1 MDRESITD
9 VSKITGVSEL
19 ANALAD
25 DDNFCTRR
33 RHERVFCAEQN
44 VKMSV
49 RLRGELRSHRA
60 ELLDISTFG
69 AALGLTRPLTAER
82 TAFLT
87 LSWGEHRIKDVVC
100 TISNCVQTSKTNALL
115 TGYRC
120 GVSFRPSSPLQ
131 LDRQETVEKINALA
145 LALDEVSSGKDARK
159 EPLRAQRRS
168 ETGSNSSGSAPL
180 PQDQPA
186 A

>member
-9 VSKITGVSEL
+9 VSKISGVSEL

-25 DDNFCTRR
+25 DDNFCSRR

-44 VKMSV
+44 VKLSI

-69 AALGLTRPLTAER
+69 AAIGLTRPLTAER

-87 LSWGEHRIKDVVC
+87 LAWGNHRITDVVC

-131 LDRQETVEKINALA
+131 LDRKETVEKINALA
-145 LALDEVSSGKDARK
+145 QALSEVSSGADAAKAPQRARRK
-159 EPLRAQRRS
+159 SEPS
-168 ETGSNSSGSAPL
+168 PSGSTPL